1 MPPPP
6 ARFTADRM
14 AWLIRRI
21 GISIVLVW
29 VVASV
34 VFLAIHL
41 VPGDP
46 AELLLSQGGA
56 APDPATVADLRN
68 QLGLNRPLYAQYLD
82 SMVRLLHGDLG
93 KSMQDDSPVADE
105 IGRRLPRT
113 LKLIGAAAFF
123 SIIFGIPAGT
133 MAAMR
138 RGGVFDRAAS
148 ALAGLSLA
156 VPVFV
161 IGTLMVM
168 LFAQL
173 LRWVPAGGYVALARD
188 PAQHFLLLSMPALA
202 IGIGLAAAVFRMTR
216 AAVLDVMLRDYVRT
230 ARAKGVAHRRIL
242 LHHVVRT
249 ALMPVVTVLALQ
261 LGTLLGGT
269 VLVEYVFNW
278 PGLSGL
284 LVSAVNARDYPE
296 VVGIV
301 LVISMLFVALNL
313 AVDILY
319 GVLDPR
325 VRRG

>member
-1 MPPPP
+1 
-6 ARFTADRM
+6 
-14 AWLIRRI
+14 
-21 GISIVLVW
+21 
-29 VVASV
+29 
-34 VFLAIHL
+34 
-41 VPGDP
+41 
-46 AELLLSQGGA
+46 
-56 APDPATVADLRN
+56 
-68 QLGLNRPLYAQYLD
+68 
-82 SMVRLLHGDLG
+82 
-93 KSMQDDSPVADE
+93 MQDDSPVAGE
-105 IGRRLPRT
+105 IARRLPRT
-113 LKLIGAAAFF
+113 LELIGLATLFSVLLGIPGGTAAAL
-123 SIIFGIPAGT
+123 G
-133 MAAMR
+133 
-138 RGGVFDRAAS
+138 RGGAFDRIAS
-148 ALAGLSLA
+148 AVSGLALA

-161 IGTLMVM
+161 VGTLMVM
-168 LFAQL
+168 VFAQI

-188 PAQHFLLLSMPALA
+188 PAQHLLLASMPGLT
-202 IGIGLAAAVFRMTR
+202 IGIGLAAVVFRMTR

-230 ARAKGVAHRRIL
+230 ARAKGVAPRRVM

-249 ALMPVVTVLALQ
+249 ALMPVITVLALH

-301 LVISMLFVALNL
+301 LVISVLFVGLNL

>member
-1 MPPPP
+1 
-6 ARFTADRM
+6 M
-14 AWLIRRI
+14 AWVIRHV
-21 GISIVLVW
+21 GISLVLVW
-29 VVASV
+29 IVASV

-46 AELLLSQGGA
+46 AEMLLTQGGA
-56 APDPATVADLRN
+56 SPDPATVADLRE
-68 QLGLNRPLYAQYLD
+68 QLGLNKPLYAQYSD
-82 SMVRLLHGDLG
+82 SMLRLLHGDLG
-93 KSMQDDSPVADE
+93 NSIQDDSPVAGE

-113 LKLIGAAAFF
+113 LELIAAAGLF
-123 SIIFGIPAGT
+123 SVIIGIPTGT
-133 MAAMR
+133 LAAMR
-138 RGGVFDRAAS
+138 RGGAFDRVAS
-148 ALAGLSLA
+148 GLAGLSLA

-168 LFAQL
+168 VFAQL
-173 LRWVPAGGYVALARD
+173 LRWVPAGGYVALAQN
-188 PAQHFLLLSMPALA
+188 PGQHLLLLSMPAFA
-202 IGIGLAAAVFRMTR
+202 IGAGLSAVVFRMTR

-230 ARAKGVAHRRIL
+230 ARAKGVRHRRVL

-301 LVISMLFVALNL
+301 LVISVLFVGLNL

-319 GVLDPR
+319 GLLDPR
-325 VRRG
+325 VRRA